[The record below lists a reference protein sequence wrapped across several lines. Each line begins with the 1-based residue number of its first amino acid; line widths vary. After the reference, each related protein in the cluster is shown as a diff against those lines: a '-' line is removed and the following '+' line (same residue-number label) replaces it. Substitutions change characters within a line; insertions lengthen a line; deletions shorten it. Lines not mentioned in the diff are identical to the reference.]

1 MRIWGSNIV
10 HMLSRIVPDHMVLQE
25 FAFQTV
31 IDGVFPKLTKHK
43 KKAWPEFPLNLYSL
57 VLQNSTHV
65 VVLGKEI
72 SIMNLG
78 EAPKR
83 MHDPKSYLSNLFA
96 HDQSLIMFMK
106 MILMIVCLE

>member
-1 MRIWGSNIV
+1 MCY
-10 HMLSRIVPDHMVLQE
+10 LDC
-25 FAFQTV
+25 
-31 IDGVFPKLTKHK
+31 
-43 KKAWPEFPLNLYSL
+43 L
-57 VLQNSTHV
+57 VLQNSTHT

-96 HDQSLIMFMK
+96 HERAKSHYVHEHDPDNSMLRVAVDFREK
-106 MILMIVCLE
+106 MGKIKDP